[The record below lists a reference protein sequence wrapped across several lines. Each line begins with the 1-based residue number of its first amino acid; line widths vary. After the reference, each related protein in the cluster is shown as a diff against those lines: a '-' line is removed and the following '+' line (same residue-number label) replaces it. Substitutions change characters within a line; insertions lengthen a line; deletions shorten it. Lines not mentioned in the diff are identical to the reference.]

1 MSSNRFY
8 LYNSNEIMDSEGF
21 EQLVTEALKSLSS
34 FFKEKMDN
42 VELVIEDWPDPIY
55 SKGRLLLGLYR
66 GVPRTKR
73 GAGYTM
79 VLPDKITIF
88 KGPIELVSRGDKEA
102 VKNLVIDT
110 VQHEIAHHFGISDE
124 RLREL
129 KK

>member
-1 MSSNRFY
+1 
-8 LYNSNEIMDSEGF
+8 MDSEEF
-21 EQLVTEALKSLSS
+21 EQLVTEALKDLPT

-42 VELVIEDWPDPIY
+42 VELVIEDWPDPDY
-55 SKGRLLLGLYR
+55 FKGRLLLGLYQ
-66 GVPRTKR
+66 GVPKTKR
-73 GAGYTM
+73 GAGYTL

-102 VKNLVIDT
+102 VKNLVINT
-110 VQHEIAHHFGISDE
+110 VQHEIAHHFGMSDS